1 MLYKYIKE
9 QRIEKNIVNNT
20 SKENTKKNIFPNLM
34 CFIRVTV
41 KLILMIMLINQRYLE
56 SHKIRHITHIQK
68 KTEKEVLDEEKIS
81 KIILFQKR

>member
-1 MLYKYIKE
+1 
-9 QRIEKNIVNNT
+9 
-20 SKENTKKNIFPNLM
+20 M

>member
-1 MLYKYIKE
+1 MYKYIKE
-9 QRIEKNIVNNT
+9 QKIEKNIANNT
-20 SKENTKKNIFPNLM
+20 SKENTKKNIFPNLI

-56 SHKIRHITHIQK
+56 SYKIRHITHIQK

-81 KIILFQKR
+81 KIILFQTR

>member
-1 MLYKYIKE
+1 MSITQARKTLK
-9 QRIEKNIVNNT
+9 RIFFLI
-20 SKENTKKNIFPNLM
+20 L

-56 SHKIRHITHIQK
+56 SHKIRHITHMQK

>member
-1 MLYKYIKE
+1 MYKYIKE
-9 QRIEKNIVNNT
+9 QKIEKNIVNNT
-20 SKENTKKNIFPNLM
+20 SKENTKKNIFPNLI

-56 SHKIRHITHIQK
+56 LYKIRHITHIQK

-81 KIILFQKR
+81 KIILFQTR